1 MTSMNVNKYGKQNS
15 QISIIQGVLPQKVY
29 NKVVDSPKLTSNY
42 SLSVGPSIIKDRKI
56 PVFYK
61 DTNIAVSRENIF
73 VDPNGNLTSEAGVS
87 DVTAIY
93 GQGLATIAVD
103 PFDNFYK
110 FTVYEKKG
118 NGNPQLLDLGNS
130 LTYFLVFLDSGNQ
143 SVRIENIKSNISI
156 SNPNFG
162 QIAFKCVE
170 QNSKK
175 ILGFSGRDFY
185 IVTKTPDGI
194 ETKLYQGKWSTQAE
208 ITTSTQTG
216 SRGTAR
222 SQETTGETGTTT
234 VTVTQTAS
242 QASNPTQS
250 TQITG
255 SVPSA
260 KDSINIDAIPLSGSD
275 FYTMQS
281 GSVAAQVPKSVIL
294 GQVETTSSSATVI
307 SQNAI
312 TGGVTNVSRNNWD
325 ITSLAQSIAGN
336 ESLGLATEKIVD
348 YYFKPGSPGFNL
360 FSGITSVD
368 FLKAALQIHPK
379 KSNEIGRAHV

>member
-1 MTSMNVNKYGKQNS
+1 MG
-15 QISIIQGVLPQKVY
+15 
-29 NKVVDSPKLTSNY
+29 
-42 SLSVGPSIIKDRKI
+42 
-56 PVFYK
+56 
-61 DTNIAVSRENIF
+61 
-73 VDPNGNLTSEAGVS
+73 
-87 DVTAIY
+87 
-93 GQGLATIAVD
+93 
-103 PFDNFYK
+103 
-110 FTVYEKKG
+110 FT
-118 NGNPQLLDLGNS
+118 
-130 LTYFLVFLDSGNQ
+130 
-143 SVRIENIKSNISI
+143 
-156 SNPNFG
+156 
-162 QIAFKCVE
+162 
-170 QNSKK
+170 
-175 ILGFSGRDFY
+175 GRDFY

-222 SQETTGETGTTT
+222 SQETTGEIGTTT

-307 SQNAI
+307 SQNAMAVI
-312 TGGVTNVSRNNWD
+312 VTGK
-325 ITSLAQSIAGN
+325 Q
-336 ESLGLATEKIVD
+336 
-348 YYFKPGSPGFNL
+348 
-360 FSGITSVD
+360 
-368 FLKAALQIHPK
+368 
-379 KSNEIGRAHV
+379 IGRAHV

>member
-1 MTSMNVNKYGKQNS
+1 M
-15 QISIIQGVLPQKVY
+15 
-29 NKVVDSPKLTSNY
+29 
-42 SLSVGPSIIKDRKI
+42 
-56 PVFYK
+56 
-61 DTNIAVSRENIF
+61 
-73 VDPNGNLTSEAGVS
+73 
-87 DVTAIY
+87 
-93 GQGLATIAVD
+93 D

-222 SQETTGETGTTT
+222 SQETTGETGTTYI
-234 VTVTQTAS
+234 VTGKQ
-242 QASNPTQS
+242 
-250 TQITG
+250 
-255 SVPSA
+255 
-260 KDSINIDAIPLSGSD
+260 
-275 FYTMQS
+275 
-281 GSVAAQVPKSVIL
+281 
-294 GQVETTSSSATVI
+294 
-307 SQNAI
+307 
-312 TGGVTNVSRNNWD
+312 
-325 ITSLAQSIAGN
+325 
-336 ESLGLATEKIVD
+336 
-348 YYFKPGSPGFNL
+348 
-360 FSGITSVD
+360 
-368 FLKAALQIHPK
+368 
-379 KSNEIGRAHV
+379 IGRAHV